1 MFASDCNDN
10 FSHVVVL
17 AHSEMG
23 LDDNDARD
31 CVCVWVLRAPT
42 LLFVAT
48 EKKRKG
54 PNN

>member
-31 CVCVWVLRAPT
+31 CVWVLRAPT